1 MQHGEMKN
9 LEGWVAFLTRADIPV
24 LKTTARDLT
33 ALREDDENISA
44 RSISEIIARDPMMT
58 VKLLRY
64 LQHHKRS
71 KQEHE
76 VMEVEQAMLMLGV
89 DAFFTKLPPEPLTD
103 EMLRAHTAALVSLLR
118 VVRRAQHASAYALDW
133 ALRLRDLHFEEVR
146 IAALLHDLAE
156 LLMWCFAPV
165 EMLKIHAMK
174 QQDKSLRSHDAQTQV
189 LGFSLVELQSALTR
203 EWGLPKLLLTLM
215 DDKCADQERVRNV
228 VLAVNLARHLANG
241 WDDAA
246 LPDDYQDIGQL
257 LGMAPDKVMIMI
269 GTEED
274 TVCDVV
280 SPHS

>member
-246 LPDDYQDIGQL
+246 LPDDYKDIGQL

>member
-33 ALREDDENISA
+33 AWREDDENISA

-246 LPDDYQDIGQL
+246 LPDDYKDIGQL
-257 LGMAPDKVMIMI
+257 LGMPPDNVMIMI

-280 SPHS
+280 SPHF